1 MRRWLRKLRVSR
13 EKFAYILD
21 CTTSPICSMIPIIGW
36 GVTTISLIQAEL
48 DNAAITDVSGMD
60 VFIQAIPFNYY
71 AILTLFMAGLL
82 AFTQW
87 DYGPM
92 LKAQNRAMKTGKTL
106 REGGVPMRSESA
118 SDKDSKKR
126 AEKSAPW

>member
-1 MRRWLRKLRVSR
+1 
-13 EKFAYILD
+13 
-21 CTTSPICSMIPIIGW
+21 MIPIIGW

-82 AFTQW
+82 
-87 DYGPM
+87 P
-92 LKAQNRAMKTGKTL
+92 
-106 REGGVPMRSESA
+106 
-118 SDKDSKKR
+118 
-126 AEKSAPW
+126 

>member
-1 MRRWLRKLRVSR
+1 MYP
-13 EKFAYILD
+13 EKNLLTFWTAHHPDLFHDSDYR
-21 CTTSPICSMIPIIGW
+21 W

-118 SDKDSKKR
+118 SDKEAKKT
-126 AEKSAPW
+126 EKSAPW